1 MVPRLSYSFYMVIE
15 LAGNVEEQLQ
25 ELAER
30 QGRDVTILVE
40 EAVREYLVAAA
51 ITDLA
56 AGEVAATQDALIG
69 ELRGTTVWK
78 DDRA

>member
-1 MVPRLSYSFYMVIE
+1 MVVE

-30 QGRDVTILVE
+30 QGRDVSVLVE
-40 EAVREYLVAAA
+40 EAVREYLIAAA

-56 AGEVAATQDALIG
+56 AEEVAATQDALVG
-69 ELRGTTVWK
+69 ELRELPAWK
-78 DDRA
+78 GGGA